1 MAKVNH
7 SASGQAGADDAGALL
22 AAVAARLSRLHTKV
36 LADLDVPLTFR
47 QYRTLVRVREGSETL
62 AELAA
67 YANLTFP
74 TISESVEVL
83 VRRGLLTREQ
93 VERDRRAVR
102 LGITTAGLAA
112 VANGDEALQRVA
124 DVVIHDVPTH
134 ARPQLATSLAAI
146 YASAST
152 FFDQKGPTVNTAAPT
167 EAGPLIHDDDHRGAA
182 RTQDMDERTP
192 VD

>member
-1 MAKVNH
+1 MAKVGLP
-7 SASGQAGADDAGALL
+7 ASGRAESGDAGVLL

-36 LADLDVPLTFR
+36 LADLEVPLTFR
-47 QYRTLVRVREGSETL
+47 QYRTLVRVREGCETL

-83 VRRGLLTREQ
+83 VRRDLLTREPA
-93 VERDRRAVR
+93 ERDRRAVR
-102 LGITTAGLAA
+102 LGITRAGLEA
-112 VANGDEALQRVA
+112 VAKADEALKYVA
-124 DVVIHDVPTH
+124 DVVIDDVPPD
-134 ARPQLATSLAAI
+134 ARPQLARSLSTI

-152 FFDQKGPTVNTAAPT
+152 FFDQQSPAVNIPATI
-167 EAGPLIHDDDHRGAA
+167 EAHPLIHDDHHGA
-182 RTQDMDERTP
+182 RTRAQDTDERTP